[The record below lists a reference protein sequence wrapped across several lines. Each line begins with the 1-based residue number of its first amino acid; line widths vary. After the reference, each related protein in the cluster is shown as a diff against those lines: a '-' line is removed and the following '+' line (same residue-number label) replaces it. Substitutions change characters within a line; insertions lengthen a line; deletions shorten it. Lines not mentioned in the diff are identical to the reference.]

1 MKKMINAIENNKVLK
16 VITNIIKTI
25 LYVIL
30 LAILLVIIV
39 QRVSNNNMAIGG
51 IRVFTIVTGSM
62 KPVYNIGDILIS
74 AKTDPADIKVGDNVT
89 YLGAKGD
96 VKDLVVTHQI
106 VNASHDESG
115 YHFVTKGVNNEI
127 ADPGIDASQIY
138 GKVVYKT
145 VLLSFVCKIMN
156 NIIAYFTIFA
166 IVALLVSYQIVRYIY
181 DNGEE
186 NDNEKK

>member
-1 MKKMINAIENNKVLK
+1 MKKVIKAIENNKLLRVL
-16 VITNIIKTI
+16 VNIIKTI

-30 LAILLVIIV
+30 IAILLVIVV
-39 QRVSNNNMAIGG
+39 QRVSNNNMSIGG
-51 IRVFTIVTGSM
+51 IRVFTIITGSM
-62 KPVYNIGDILIS
+62 EPVYNIGDILIS
-74 AKTDPADIKVGDNVT
+74 SKVDPANLKVGDNIT
-89 YLGAKGD
+89 YLGEKGD
-96 VKDLVVTHQI
+96 LKDLVVTHQI
-106 VNASHDESG
+106 VNVSHDESG

-145 VLLSFVCKIMN
+145 ILLSFVCKIMN

-186 NDNEKK
+186 NESEK

>member
-51 IRVFTIVTGSM
+51 IRVFTIITGSM
-62 KPVYNIGDILIS
+62 KPEYDIGDILIS

-89 YLGAKGD
+89 YLGSKGD
-96 VKDLVVTHQI
+96 LKDLVVTHQI
-106 VNASHDESG
+106 INASHDENG

-127 ADPGIDASQIY
+127 ADPGIDSSQIY
-138 GKVVYKT
+138 GKVIYKT
-145 VLLSFVCKIMN
+145 IILSFVCKIMN
-156 NIIAYFTIFA
+156 NIIAYFSIFA
-166 IVALLVSYQIVRYIY
+166 VVALLVSYQIVRYIY
-181 DNGEE
+181 DKGEE
-186 NDNEKK
+186 NGSEE